1 VTGRFS
7 RFDGAL
13 EIGDDGAAQIVLT
26 IAAASLETGNRTRDK
41 HLRSPAFFAVDD
53 HPSVRFASTDTAEE
67 ADGKLRVTGVLEAAG
82 VEVPLEFDATARPL
96 PHGELE
102 IEAAAMVDPREFG
115 MTWSPLGMVRPQATL
130 IVKARLTQPPS
141 NPGKGK

>member
-13 EIGDDGAAQIVLT
+13 EIGDDGAAQIALT
-26 IAAASLETGNRTRDK
+26 IAAASLDTGNRARDK

-53 HPSVRFASTDTAEE
+53 HPSVRFASTDITEGAE
-67 ADGKLRVTGVLEAAG
+67 GKLRVTAVLEAAG
-82 VEVPLEFDATARPL
+82 VEVPVEFDATARPL

-115 MTWSPLGMVRPQATL
+115 MTWSPLGMLRPPATL
-130 IVKARLTQPPS
+130 IAKARLTQPPS
-141 NPGKGK
+141 KPGEGK